1 MMLSHNPIV
10 EPFALAHATIVTGD
24 KAGTILRNM
33 TIVVGADGRIE
44 QVAPSIETSIPAEYH
59 YLDGT
64 GKIVMPGLIN
74 AHTHLFSQGKP
85 LNPKLATP
93 KGQRMV
99 ATFAHSPL
107 GKPYM
112 AATVKHNATT
122 LLESGVTTIRT
133 LGDVGY
139 EVVTLR
145 DQIDA
150 GQILGPRIL
159 ASGPLMA
166 IPEGHGAPLIALTSG
181 TPEEA
186 RTAVAQN
193 LKAGVN
199 AIKIAAT
206 GGVTDAQEI
215 GEAGSPQMSVE
226 QMRAICDEAHQY
238 GVIVGAHAQSP
249 EGVRRSLLAGVDTIE
264 HGSVLDDELIGMF
277 RHNPNA
283 LRGYSALIPTLSA
296 GLPLTLLGQ
305 DVTGI
310 TDIQLENSKNVVGGM
325 VSGARQAHEAGLMIG
340 VGTDTGMTFVPQYAT
355 WRELELLVAY
365 AGFSPAEALHAAT
378 AVNASILGVDA
389 ETGSWKSANPLIACA
404 ECQSAGRPARVGT
417 PGTGHRGRHPVWRP
431 GPKRFRGYRRPVGRG
446 IRLIAGSCRAVMPA
460 GHCPTCVARWG
471 HGENSSE
478 RTGNRGARRRLV
490 FERRAHQ
497 GTVRT
502 SVEGATRRRTHRARR
517 HIGRPICLR

>member
-340 VGTDTGMTFVPQYAT
+340 VGT
-355 WRELELLVAY
+355 AY

-378 AVNASILGVDA
+378 AVNASILGADA
-389 ETGSWKSANPLIACA
+389 ETGSLEVGKSADLLVLNANPLDDLRALEHPALVIA
-404 ECQSAGRPARVGT
+404 AG
-417 PGTGHRGRHPVWRP
+417 HPVWRP
-431 GPKRFRGYRRPVGRG
+431 GPKRFADIDALLDEAY
-446 IRLIAGSCRAVMPA
+446 A
-460 GHCPTCVARWG
+460 
-471 HGENSSE
+471 
-478 RTGNRGARRRLV
+478 
-490 FERRAHQ
+490 
-497 GTVRT
+497 
-502 SVEGATRRRTHRARR
+502 
-517 HIGRPICLR
+517 

>member
-1 MMLSHNPIV
+1 
-10 EPFALAHATIVTGD
+10 
-24 KAGTILRNM
+24 
-33 TIVVGADGRIE
+33 
-44 QVAPSIETSIPAEYH
+44 
-59 YLDGT
+59 
-64 GKIVMPGLIN
+64 MPGLIN

-206 GGVTDAQEI
+206 G
-215 GEAGSPQMSVE
+215 
-226 QMRAICDEAHQY
+226 
-238 GVIVGAHAQSP
+238 
-249 EGVRRSLLAGVDTIE
+249 
-264 HGSVLDDELIGMF
+264 
-277 RHNPNA
+277 
-283 LRGYSALIPTLSA
+283 
-296 GLPLTLLGQ
+296 
-305 DVTGI
+305 I

-389 ETGSWKSANPLIACA
+389 ETGSLEVGKSADLLVLNANPLDDLRALEHPALVIAA
-404 ECQSAGRPARVGT
+404 SR
-417 PGTGHRGRHPVWRP
+417 PVWRP
-431 GPKRFRGYRRPVGRG
+431 DPKRFADIDALLDEAYD
-446 IRLIAGSCRAVMPA
+446 
-460 GHCPTCVARWG
+460 
-471 HGENSSE
+471 
-478 RTGNRGARRRLV
+478 
-490 FERRAHQ
+490 
-497 GTVRT
+497 
-502 SVEGATRRRTHRARR
+502 
-517 HIGRPICLR
+517 

>member
-112 AATVKHNATT
+112 AATVRHNATT

-206 GGVTDAQEI
+206 G
-215 GEAGSPQMSVE
+215 
-226 QMRAICDEAHQY
+226 
-238 GVIVGAHAQSP
+238 
-249 EGVRRSLLAGVDTIE
+249 
-264 HGSVLDDELIGMF
+264 
-277 RHNPNA
+277 
-283 LRGYSALIPTLSA
+283 
-296 GLPLTLLGQ
+296 
-305 DVTGI
+305 I

-389 ETGSWKSANPLIACA
+389 ETGSLEVGKSADLLVLNANPLDDLRALEHPALVIA
-404 ECQSAGRPARVGT
+404 AGR
-417 PGTGHRGRHPVWRP
+417 PVWRP
-431 GPKRFRGYRRPVGRG
+431 GPKRFADIDALLDEAY
-446 IRLIAGSCRAVMPA
+446 A
-460 GHCPTCVARWG
+460 
-471 HGENSSE
+471 
-478 RTGNRGARRRLV
+478 
-490 FERRAHQ
+490 
-497 GTVRT
+497 
-502 SVEGATRRRTHRARR
+502 
-517 HIGRPICLR
+517 